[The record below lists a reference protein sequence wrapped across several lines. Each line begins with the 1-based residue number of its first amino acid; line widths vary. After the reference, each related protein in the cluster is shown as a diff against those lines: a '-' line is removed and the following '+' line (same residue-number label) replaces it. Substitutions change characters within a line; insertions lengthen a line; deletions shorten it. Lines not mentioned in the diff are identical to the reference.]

1 MIRRFAGVLLV
12 ALMLPVSAMAQ
23 TAVSWDTAL
32 FQQLTTNGVADP
44 ANATGEELAAA
55 VQTLMANNPSLLASD
70 VELLVTAAVRR
81 NPAAYQAIA
90 VAASR
95 QATQ

>member
-1 MIRRFAGVLLV
+1 
-12 ALMLPVSAMAQ
+12 MLPVSAMAQ

-70 VELLVTAAVRR
+70 VELLVTAAVRW

>member
-1 MIRRFAGVLLV
+1 
-12 ALMLPVSAMAQ
+12 MLPVSAMAQ